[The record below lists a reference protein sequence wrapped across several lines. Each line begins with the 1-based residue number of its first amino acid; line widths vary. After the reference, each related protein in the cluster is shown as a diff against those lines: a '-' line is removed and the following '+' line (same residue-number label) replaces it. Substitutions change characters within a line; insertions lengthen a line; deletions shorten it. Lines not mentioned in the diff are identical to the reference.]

1 MQMGA
6 SLDPDHVA
14 AAIAPIIDR
23 IRMSIVRSVGAVE
36 SEVAERLDVP
46 APLLRMLGMLRNT
59 APDRVVKIE
68 DVLEVFLY
76 QPLEQIKGAID
87 ALIRAGLAE
96 AVGDDELRLTRSS
109 MVLVPEVFGKMQ
121 SFLDELWSGQ
131 SELVAQ
137 LLPIAQR
144 ACAAV
149 TESGGAATRVMAPPY
164 QVPRASAALLLA
176 ETLTPLRFHR
186 FDAHAAAWRAEGLT
200 VEQIQQL
207 GPGEQRE
214 RIEAETN
221 RRAAAP
227 YGVLSESE
235 RFILVS
241 GLGALPN

>member
-1 MQMGA
+1 MEGQ
-6 SLDPDHVA
+6 L
-14 AAIAPIIDR
+14 
-23 IRMSIVRSVGAVE
+23 
-36 SEVAERLDVP
+36 AERLDVP

-59 APDRVVKIE
+59 TPDRVVRVD

-76 QPLEQIKGAID
+76 QPAEQTRSTID
-87 ALIRAGLAE
+87 GLLRAGLAE
-96 AVGDDELRLTRSS
+96 AVGDDELRLAKSS
-109 MVLVPEVFGKMQ
+109 LVLIPEVFARMQ
-121 SFLDELWSGQ
+121 SFLDELWTGQ
-131 SELVAQ
+131 TELVDR

-149 TESGGAATRVMAPPY
+149 TETGGAATRVMAPPS
-164 QVPRASAALLLA
+164 QLPGASAALVLA
-176 ETLTPLRFHR
+176 ESLTPLRFHR

-200 VEQIQQL
+200 VAQVQQL

-227 YGVLSESE
+227 YAVLSESE
-235 RFILVS
+235 RFALVT